1 MFNWE
6 DMVRGFLE
14 SHSSKDNYGFTEFC
28 KFLYNRIKMKE
39 SVKLS
44 KTEQNSIMNESN
56 KILAKNLILSSA
68 KDFMKSLTKTC
79 KVRDSQED
87 ILSIQDIIEVF
98 LEMKVNRPDFS
109 KVESRT
115 LLKKIYS
122 DFENINET
130 KSAPFAL
137 SHPSSFFESFGY
149 QKYYLKFKQRERK
162 PFKVMVTCEYGIFNK
177 LTNESYLKESS
188 RTFFEIKKS
197 SLPVGINK
205 ILQRT
210 TDTIISVKGSS
221 SKKFDKLDCDK
232 EYMMYLYVSS
242 ILKKESLLL
251 TQLKF
256 IPNDTTIISKGLN
269 WTPQSNLIIE
279 QDESN
284 TSITSICRNSLKKLE
299 YEEGVDLGFLLNVI
313 KEHKQYNLG
322 DISVD
327 FKREKFKFFSNIR
340 IPNSLKVIVKKPP
353 FEIFLDFPDSTTLYA
368 KFKIE
373 LRIKNFLDRKTEYFF
388 SILDS

>member
-1 MFNWE
+1 
-6 DMVRGFLE
+6 
-14 SHSSKDNYGFTEFC
+14 
-28 KFLYNRIKMKE
+28 
-39 SVKLS
+39 
-44 KTEQNSIMNESN
+44 MNESN

-79 KVRDSQED
+79 KVRDTNED
-87 ILSIQDIIEVF
+87 ILHIQDIIEVF
-98 LEMKVNRPDFS
+98 LEMKINRPDFS
-109 KVESRT
+109 QVSSRN
-115 LLKKIYS
+115 LLNKIYS
-122 DFENINET
+122 DFENINGA
-130 KSAPFAL
+130 KSSPFAL
-137 SHPSSFFESFGY
+137 AHPPSFFECFAY
-149 QKYYLKFKQRERK
+149 QKYYLKSKLRERK
-162 PFKVMVTCEYGIFNK
+162 PFKIIVTCEYEIFNK
-177 LTNESYLKESS
+177 LTDELHLKESS
-188 RTFFEIKKS
+188 QAFFEIRKS

-210 TDTIISVKGSS
+210 TDTIVSIKGSS

-242 ILKKESLLL
+242 ILKKEPLLL

-256 IPNDTTIISKGLN
+256 IPNNSTIISKGVD
-269 WTPQSNLIIE
+269 WTSQANLIIE
-279 QDESN
+279 QNESTN
-284 TSITSICRNSLKKLE
+284 CITSICKTSLKKLE
-299 YEEGVDLGFLLNVI
+299 WEEGVDLGFLFNVI

-353 FEIFLDFPDSTTLYA
+353 FEISLDFPDSTTLYS